1 MKIAII
7 ILAVLLGVAG
17 LIMLGVYLK
26 KKGIFDDN
34 NNNHIP
40 DFADKVA
47 KDTTDKINAVLD
59 EAENRIEAIITES
72 KDVANAVKEVGN
84 QIGDIPKAA
93 TGKKRAGRKQK
104 K

>member
-7 ILAVLLGVAG
+7 VFAVLVFVAG

-26 KKGIFDDN
+26 KKGLFDDEDN
-34 NNNHIP
+34 NFIP
-40 DFADKVA
+40 DFADKA
-47 KDTTDKINAVLD
+47 AAATNAKINQVLD
-59 EAENRIEAIITES
+59 EAEERIESIITES
-72 KDVANAVKEVGN
+72 KDVAKAVKEVGN

-93 TGKKRAGRKQK
+93 AGKKRAGRKEK

>member
-1 MKIAII
+1 MKIGIIIFAII
-7 ILAVLLGVAG
+7 LVVAG

-26 KKGIFDDN
+26 KKGLFDDD

-40 DFADKVA
+40 DFADKAA
-47 KDTTDKINAVLD
+47 KDTAAKINAVLD
-59 EAENRIEAIITES
+59 EAEERIEAIITES
-72 KDVANAVKEVGN
+72 KDVAKAVKEVGN

-93 TGKKRAGRKQK
+93 AGKKRTGRKK

>member
-1 MKIAII
+1 MKITIILFAII
-7 ILAVLLGVAG
+7 LVVAG

-47 KDTTDKINAVLD
+47 KDTTDKINSILN
-59 EAENRIEAIITES
+59 EAEARIAEVVTES
-72 KDVANAVKEVGN
+72 KDVAKAIKEVGN

-93 TGKKRAGRKQK
+93 AGKKRAGRKK

>member
-7 ILAVLLGVAG
+7 LLAIILVVAG

-26 KKGIFDDN
+26 KKGLFDDD

-47 KDTTDKINAVLD
+47 KNTTDKINAVLD
-59 EAENRIEAIITES
+59 EAEERIAAIVTES
-72 KDVANAVKEVGN
+72 KDVAKAVKEVGN

-93 TGKKRAGRKQK
+93 AGKKRSGRKQK
-104 K
+104 

>member
-7 ILAVLLGVAG
+7 VFAALVVVAG

-40 DFADKVA
+40 DFADKIA

-72 KDVANAVKEVGN
+72 KDVAKAVKEVGN

-93 TGKKRAGRKQK
+93 AGKKRSGRKQK
-104 K
+104 

>member
-7 ILAVLLGVAG
+7 LLAIILVVAG
-17 LIMLGVYLK
+17 LILLGVYLK
-26 KKGIFDDN
+26 KKGLFDDD

-47 KDTTDKINAVLD
+47 KNTTDKINAVLD
-59 EAENRIEAIITES
+59 EAEERIAAIVTES
-72 KDVANAVKEVGN
+72 KDVAKAVKEVGN

-93 TGKKRAGRKQK
+93 AGKKRSGRKQK
-104 K
+104 

>member
-7 ILAVLLGVAG
+7 VFAVLLVVAG

-40 DFADKVA
+40 DFADKVV

-72 KDVANAVKEVGN
+72 KDVAKAVKEVGN
-84 QIGDIPKAA
+84 QIGDLPKAA
-93 TGKKRAGRKQK
+93 AGKKRAGRKQK